1 MMRPLFTVLSEL
13 IVLAEH
19 VVTRPAHGAAPQLGR
34 LADEV
39 RRADARPAEGVRT
52 TRAALVMVIALEE
65 FVGGD
70 RGAEPTARWLMIA
83 GAMLPLLR
91 GDAYAALCNE
101 REARAETA

>member
-1 MMRPLFTVLSEL
+1 MRRLFTVLSEL
-13 IVLAEH
+13 IVFAEH
-19 VVTRPAHGAAPQLGR
+19 IVTRPAHGATPHFGR

-39 RRADARPAEGVRT
+39 RQADARPADGVRT

-91 GDAYAALCNE
+91 DEAYAALCNE
-101 REARAETA
+101 RDARAQTA